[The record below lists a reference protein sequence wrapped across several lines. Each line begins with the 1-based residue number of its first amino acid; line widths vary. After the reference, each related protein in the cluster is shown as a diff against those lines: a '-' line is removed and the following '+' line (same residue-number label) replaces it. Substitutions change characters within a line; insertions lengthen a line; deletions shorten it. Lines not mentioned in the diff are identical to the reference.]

1 MYLRLTHGRFDPAKY
16 DEVMRLVPD
25 LVAAIRQLPGCQG
38 VQVGIDRDAGR
49 TISVSTLDTLEQRH
63 PGTAIDE
70 VLLVGGAT
78 RMPAVAARLTGKFGW
93 HPRLHDP
100 DLAVAKGAAIFALSR
115 VAHRRQEARRATGA
129 GADEVVREVARR
141 YELPATTVAELLDRR
156 SVGVLPKAFGV
167 RVLDTDDPGEQ
178 RQIVHHLAFANDPL
192 PVLDRRF
199 TARTVRHDQATV
211 EVALYEQA
219 GTVVS
224 PELSA
229 NTPLTEGRGVIDGI
243 PPQPP
248 GRYARVDIAM
258 SIDEDGL
265 LMLHATEAETGRSL
279 EIRVRVGLSDQ
290 EVDDAVAAVSTIA
303 VSG

>member
-1 MYLRLTHGRFDPAKY
+1 
-16 DEVMRLVPD
+16 
-25 LVAAIRQLPGCQG
+25 
-38 VQVGIDRDAGR
+38 
-49 TISVSTLDTLEQRH
+49 
-63 PGTAIDE
+63 
-70 VLLVGGAT
+70 
-78 RMPAVAARLTGKFGW
+78 
-93 HPRLHDP
+93 
-100 DLAVAKGAAIFALSR
+100 
-115 VAHRRQEARRATGA
+115 
-129 GADEVVREVARR
+129 
-141 YELPATTVAELLDRR
+141 
-156 SVGVLPKAFGV
+156 
-167 RVLDTDDPGEQ
+167 
-178 RQIVHHLAFANDPL
+178 
-192 PVLDRRF
+192 
-199 TARTVRHDQATV
+199 
-211 EVALYEQA
+211 
-219 GTVVS
+219 VS